1 MAQEEQVKDVSTNI
15 TNNNAD
21 QEVADQEVTSKNT
34 TFSSVSIASTQKKFL
49 LIFFI
54 LLGALLAYY
63 FIFEGNDSKDKAK
76 SEPVDKKE
84 KEQILKT
91 SKPVPEVNKDPEIKD
106 LNKDPKSIEA
116 PQVQAPTPPPPP
128 PPPPEKK
135 SVPQKPTL
143 PLPPSLNTSSG
154 DDDDDDNSS
163 SKTIFRSPFSD
174 DSEEQKKK
182 QMAIESKM
190 RQGIMVSGGGSGGG
204 LLGGDNDKNK
214 NNKSSSKKSTSDFL
228 GFGDGTLDGEVIGKT
243 TADTVKATEVT
254 NLNRTI
260 IQGKIIYAVLET
272 AINTDIPGMLR
283 AIVSRDIYAEQ
294 GTDIMIPKGSRLI
307 GTYTSQVKGG
317 QTRVGVIWNRLIRP
331 DGLDIE
337 IKSQGVDQ
345 LGRPGVAG
353 NVYDH
358 FWRKIG
364 NAFLVSYVVPVAA
377 AEAAKK
383 ASNIKNSSSSSSSTT
398 GNDGSITITTT
409 GDPVSQAITDST
421 KQFSDITK
429 SMIQDSFST
438 NPTITV
444 NQGTIIN
451 ILVQKDLVF
460 PPPSLLQ
467 NRKLNSK

>member
-1 MAQEEQVKDVSTNI
+1 
-15 TNNNAD
+15 
-21 QEVADQEVTSKNT
+21 
-34 TFSSVSIASTQKKFL
+34 
-49 LIFFI
+49 
-54 LLGALLAYY
+54 
-63 FIFEGNDSKDKAK
+63 
-76 SEPVDKKE
+76 
-84 KEQILKT
+84 
-91 SKPVPEVNKDPEIKD
+91 
-106 LNKDPKSIEA
+106 
-116 PQVQAPTPPPPP
+116 
-128 PPPPEKK
+128 
-135 SVPQKPTL
+135 
-143 PLPPSLNTSSG
+143 
-154 DDDDDDNSS
+154 
-163 SKTIFRSPFSD
+163 
-174 DSEEQKKK
+174 
-182 QMAIESKM
+182 
-190 RQGIMVSGGGSGGG
+190 
-204 LLGGDNDKNK
+204 
-214 NNKSSSKKSTSDFL
+214 
-228 GFGDGTLDGEVIGKT
+228 
-243 TADTVKATEVT
+243 
-254 NLNRTI
+254 
-260 IQGKIIYAVLET
+260 
-272 AINTDIPGMLR
+272 MLR

-294 GTDIMIPKGSRLI
+294 GTDVMIPKGSRLI

-353 NVYDH
+353 NIYDH

-383 ASNIKNSSSSSSSTT
+383 ASNIKNSSSSSTT
-398 GNDGSITITTT
+398 NKGTDGSITITTT

-451 ILVQKDLVF
+451 ILVQRDLVF

-467 NRKLNSK
+467 NRKLNNK

>member
-1 MAQEEQVKDVSTNI
+1 MAQEEQVKDVNTNI
-15 TNNNAD
+15 TDNNANQEASD
-21 QEVADQEVTSKNT
+21 QEAVNKNT

-54 LLGALLAYY
+54 LLGVLIAYY
-63 FIFEGNDSKDKAK
+63 FIFEGNDSKDKVK

-91 SKPVPEVNKDPEIKD
+91 SKPVPEVNKDSEIKD
-106 LNKDPKSIEA
+106 LNKDSKSIEA

-128 PPPPEKK
+128 PPPPEKP
-135 SVPQKPTL
+135 SIPQKPTL
-143 PLPPSLNTSSG
+143 PLPPSLNTNS
-154 DDDDDDNSS
+154 DDDDDSS

-174 DSEEQKKK
+174 DSEEKKKK
-182 QMAIESKM
+182 QMAIEAKM
-190 RQGIMVSGGGSGGG
+190 KQGIMVSGGGGSGGG
-204 LLGGDNDKNK
+204 LLGGDSKNK
-214 NNKSSSKKSTSDFL
+214 DNKSSSKKSTSDFL
-228 GFGDGTLDGEVIGKT
+228 GFGDGALDGEVIGKT
-243 TADTVKATEVT
+243 IAPTVKATEVT

-294 GTDIMIPKGSRLI
+294 GTDVMIPKGSRLI

-353 NVYDH
+353 NIYDH

-383 ASNIKNSSSSSSSTT
+383 ASNIKNSSSSSTT
-398 GNDGSITITTT
+398 NKGTDGSITITTT

-451 ILVQKDLVF
+451 ILVQRDLVF

-467 NRKLNSK
+467 NRKLNNK

>member
-1 MAQEEQVKDVSTNI
+1 MAQEEQVKDVNTST
-15 TNNNAD
+15 TDNNVNQEAAD
-21 QEVADQEVTSKNT
+21 QEAVNKNT

-54 LLGALLAYY
+54 LLGTIIAYY
-63 FIFEGNDSKDKAK
+63 FIFEGTNSKDKAK
-76 SEPVDKKE
+76 PEQVDKKE

-91 SKPVPEVNKDPEIKD
+91 SKSVPEVDQDSEIKD
-106 LNKDPKSIEA
+106 SRKDSKPIEA

-128 PPPPEKK
+128 PPEIPSKPQI
-135 SVPQKPTL
+135 PQKPVL
-143 PLPPSLNTSSG
+143 PLPPSLNNNSN
-154 DDDDDDNSS
+154 DDDSS
-163 SKTIFRSPFSD
+163 SKTIFSSPFSD
-174 DSEEQKKK
+174 DSEEKKKK
-182 QMAIESKM
+182 QMAIDAKM
-190 RQGIMVSGGGSGGG
+190 KEGIMVSGGGGGG
-204 LLGGDNDKNK
+204 LLGGKDSDKNK
-214 NNKSSSKKSTSDFL
+214 DNNTSPKKPTSDFL

-243 TADTVKATEVT
+243 TAETVKATEVT

-283 AIVSRDIYAEQ
+283 AIVSRDTYAEQ
-294 GTDIMIPKGSRLI
+294 GTDIMVPKGSRLI

-383 ASNIKNSSSSSSSTT
+383 AARIKDKDSSSTT
-398 GNDGSITITTT
+398 NKGTDGSITITTT

-429 SMIQDSFST
+429 NMIQESFST

-467 NRKLNSK
+467 NKKIK